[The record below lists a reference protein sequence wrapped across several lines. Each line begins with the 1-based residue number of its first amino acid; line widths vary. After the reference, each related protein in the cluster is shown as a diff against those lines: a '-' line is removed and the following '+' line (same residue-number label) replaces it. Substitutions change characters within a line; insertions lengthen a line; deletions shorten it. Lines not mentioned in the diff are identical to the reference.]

1 MKWIACSGMLAVLAT
16 ACVAEDTSLD
26 PADYDRSCSDK
37 TDCVVVAIGD
47 MCGATCEEGAISL
60 TDYDRYRADRDA
72 IVCPE
77 EVDRVWIC
85 LGEGTVPLCVDGLCI
100 LY

>member
-1 MKWIACSGMLAVLAT
+1 MTV
-16 ACVAEDTSLD
+16 
-26 PADYDRSCSDK
+26 
-37 TDCVVVAIGD
+37 GD
-47 MCGATCEEGAISL
+47 ICNDTCEEVAISL